1 VKNRFILLALTA
13 LVVGLLSPSIAQAHT
28 VLVSSDPVAGSTVA
42 QLPEE
47 IKLTFANPLLTLGSS
62 VINQV
67 VVTDPMGATITSK
80 NNVVHGAVLTN
91 VLSPSMVMSGKYSV
105 SFRVAAQD
113 GHILNGSFLF
123 FVGAVSANT
132 ADGPITVPASGVVQ
146 LAATASGKGVLDGV
160 GDMHATASGNFT
172 IDFTHDQF
180 CYSIKTAIKDVTA
193 AHIHAANQ
201 KNLTISDEIFL
212 PLELSSINA
221 AKPVCQRESGI
232 ALATLAQNSD
242 HYVFM
247 LHTKSFP
254 DGAVAGPLTGFGVG
268 KVQISGAS
276 LTATAAGGSSAI
288 VLTLKN
294 NSDKN
299 VLITGFSAAQTA
311 HSMIFYDSNMC
322 QGNTTMTALP
332 NILMA
337 PGQSQNLGY
346 KYQGAMLSGLT
357 TALVVGESVDLTL
370 QWNVEGASAQSTTF
384 TAKVVKAP
392 AGLHFGKSS
401 TQMNMPGM

>member
-1 VKNRFILLALTA
+1 MKTRSIFLALTA
-13 LVVGLLSPSIAQAHT
+13 LVLGLLSPSLAQAHT
-28 VLVSSDPVAGSTVA
+28 VLVGSDPAAGATIA
-42 QLPEE
+42 ELPEE
-47 IKLTFANPLLTLGSS
+47 ITLTFANPLLTLGKAA
-62 VINQV
+62 INRV

-80 NNVVHGAVLTN
+80 DNVVHGAVLTN

-105 SFRVAAQD
+105 TFRVAAQD
-113 GHILNGSFLF
+113 GHVLNGSFLF
-123 FVGAVSANT
+123 FVGTAGAN
-132 ADGPITVPASGVVQ
+132 AGKNSIKVPTSGTVQ
-146 LAATASGKGVLDGV
+146 LGATATGKGVLDGV
-160 GDMHATASGNFT
+160 GDMRATASGAFT

-212 PLELSSINA
+212 PLELSSINSHA
-221 AKPVCQRESGI
+221 PVCQSENGV

-254 DGAVAGPLTGFGVG
+254 DGAVAGPLTVNGAE

-276 LTATAAGGSSAI
+276 LTAASVGGSSAI
-288 VLTLKN
+288 VLTMKN

-299 VLITGFSAAQTA
+299 VLITGFSTAQAA

-322 QGNTTMTALP
+322 QGNTTMAALP
-332 NILMA
+332 NILVA
-337 PGQSQNLGY
+337 PGQSQSLGY

-357 TALVVGESVDLTL
+357 RALVVGESVNLTL
-370 QWNVEGASAQSTTF
+370 LWNEVGGSAQSATF